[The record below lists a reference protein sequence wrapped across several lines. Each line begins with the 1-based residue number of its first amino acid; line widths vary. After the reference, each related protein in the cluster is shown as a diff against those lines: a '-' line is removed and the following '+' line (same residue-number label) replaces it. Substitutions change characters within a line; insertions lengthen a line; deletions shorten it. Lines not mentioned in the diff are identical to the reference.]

1 VLTLNGVVVEG
12 SIRVTGDLGRLR
24 LLHSTLV
31 PGRRLTDTGA
41 HETTDP
47 SLVVDAGPANAQSN
61 DLLRI
66 EVAFSITGPMV
77 IPELTAGVWLLDSIV
92 DGLGGTAF
100 GGALGGP
107 GAGARPALFRG
118 GTR

>member
-31 PGRRLTDTGA
+31 PGRRLTETGG

-47 SLVVDAGPANAQSN
+47 SLVVDGGPENDPIN

-66 EVAFSITGPMV
+66 EVAFSITGPWV
-77 IPELTAGVWLLDSIV
+77 IPELPAVVWLLASIV
-92 DGLGGTAF
+92 DGLGGFASR
-100 GGALGGP
+100 GPPGGP
-107 GAGARPALFRG
+107 DDRAGPPLFVERS
-118 GTR
+118 